1 MQELLAL
8 GERIGNVSTGLT
20 EEIIKTQ
27 LKTRNFVSSATV
39 VNLEEEEEGSSL
51 DQDADYCII
60 CQVNDKVSYLVYI
73 LSFEFYLAS
82 LAVLIGSYHGFT
94 GPLSEPRESWNS
106 RLRA

>member
-27 LKTRNFVSSATV
+27 LKTRNYVASATV
-39 VNLEEEEEGSSL
+39 VNLEEEEESSSL

-60 CQVNDKVSYLVYI
+60 CQVKDEVSYLVYI
-73 LSFEFYLAS
+73 SDFEFHLAS
-82 LAVLIGSYHGFT
+82 LVVLIGSYIGFT
-94 GPLSEPRESWNS
+94 GPLSEPRESWNT
-106 RLRA
+106 

>member
-27 LKTRNFVSSATV
+27 LKTRSYIAPTIV
-39 VNLEEEEEGSSL
+39 VNLEDDEDENEQGSSL

-60 CQVNDKVSYLVYI
+60 CQVKD
-73 LSFEFYLAS
+73 
-82 LAVLIGSYHGFT
+82 
-94 GPLSEPRESWNS
+94 
-106 RLRA
+106 